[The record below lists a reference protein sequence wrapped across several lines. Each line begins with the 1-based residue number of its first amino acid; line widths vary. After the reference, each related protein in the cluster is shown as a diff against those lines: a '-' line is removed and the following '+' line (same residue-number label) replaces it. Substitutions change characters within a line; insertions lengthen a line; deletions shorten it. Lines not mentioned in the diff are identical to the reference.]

1 MATAAQVPTL
11 TTLASFNGL
20 NGLNPYSGLAIDSN
34 GDLFGTTSDDGPNHG
49 GTVFEIAKTAFGYAS
64 APITL
69 VRFNG
74 IDGAFPLGGLI
85 LDSNGDLFGTT
96 EQGGANGQGTAFEI
110 PKTASGYASAP
121 TTLAS
126 FAFASGA
133 FPVTGLTADAN
144 GDLFGTT
151 EQGGAGTGGSVFEIA
166 KTPTGYANA
175 PTTLVSFNGVN
186 GNSPDTALTIDANGD
201 LFGTTSDGGS
211 SGGGTVYEIVKTAS
225 GYASAPTTL
234 ASFKAPELSTPQG
247 SLIFDASGDLFGT
260 RGNGG
265 SSGYGSVF
273 EIAKTASGYANTPTT
288 LVSFNG
294 PNGATP
300 HGGLTADGNGDLFGT
315 TEVGGPN
322 NDGTVYEIV
331 KTAFGY
337 ANTPTTLASFDGAD
351 GITSDITLI
360 ADANGDLVGTAVSG
374 GPSNDGTVFELTPP
388 YTFLTPPYTFEVWD
402 ITRGINYNP
411 LPVSTSFADRVFPDD
426 RFVVAALRPGVFIQT
441 GTGDDL
447 LAAQSGGDNVLVD
460 GGGLVNFEIGGLGRD
475 AYFFD
480 AGHDPLSWNT
490 IVGLHAG
497 DFAAIFGIGPQDV
510 AAGAAD
516 GLGAPGYTGLTLR
529 MAAQGGGEA
538 LVTLA
543 GYDTGALRDGRLLT
557 AFGTDPANGREYM
570 LIQAM

>member
-1 MATAAQVPTL
+1 M
-11 TTLASFNGL
+11 
-20 NGLNPYSGLAIDSN
+20 
-34 GDLFGTTSDDGPNHG
+34 
-49 GTVFEIAKTAFGYAS
+49 FEI
-64 APITL
+64 
-69 VRFNG
+69 V
-74 IDGAFPLGGLI
+74 
-85 LDSNGDLFGTT
+85 
-96 EQGGANGQGTAFEI
+96 
-110 PKTASGYASAP
+110 
-121 TTLAS
+121 
-126 FAFASGA
+126 
-133 FPVTGLTADAN
+133 
-144 GDLFGTT
+144 
-151 EQGGAGTGGSVFEIA
+151 
-166 KTPTGYANA
+166 KTPTGYASA

-186 GNSPDTALTIDANGD
+186 GNSPDTALAIDANGD
-201 LFGTTSDGGS
+201 LFGTTSDGGA
-211 SGGGTVYEIVKTAS
+211 SGGGTAYEIAKTAS

-234 ASFKAPELSTPQG
+234 ASFNAPELSTLQG

-260 RGNGG
+260 RGDGG
-265 SSGYGSVF
+265 RSGYGSVF

-288 LVSFNG
+288 LVSFNTA
-294 PNGATP
+294 NGATP

-315 TEVGGPN
+315 TETGGAN
-322 NDGTVYEIV
+322 DDGTIYEIV

-337 ANTPTTLASFDGAD
+337 ANTPTTLASFDGAN
-351 GITSDITLI
+351 GITSDTTLI

-411 LPVSTSFADRVFPDD
+411 LPVSTSFADPVFPDD
-426 RFVVAALRPGVFIQT
+426 RFVVASLRPGVFIQT